1 MSGGWGNEIMQHE
14 DSFLILDPTLIL
26 IATAL
31 LTIFHPGLF
40 FPQMRNGY
48 RKRSTAEVAEVGKE
62 TPGETTAES
71 GNEGVR
77 VGGSP

>member
-1 MSGGWGNEIMQHE
+1 MQHE
-14 DSFLILDPTLIL
+14 ESFLVLDPTLIL
-26 IATAL
+26 IATGL
-31 LTIFHPGLF
+31 LTIFHPGIF

-48 RKRSTAEVAEVGKE
+48 RKHQTSPEVAEVGKD

-71 GNEGVR
+71 GNEGVK